1 MRWFI
6 SLAGTFVLWMGLI
19 SGLQAMDA
27 NIEALQHKV
36 ALIHKILKNHVPN
49 PMDKSDDE
57 LHEEITANIAELWA
71 KYDAALQIHVDHLLR
86 QFLPYV
92 LEVAN
97 TDLQVDCIRSLLR
110 VVRGLKTLDT
120 WAFQLLD
127 SIGRPAAGIMDVTM
141 SDYGDYDQC
150 LAVTSYEADGP
161 IDFRGQ
167 HCNIAIRPPAF
178 PPLSTNSAHKLQE
191 VLNGTSVYK
200 EVLLTYYKVHQE
212 FELRMGVCA
221 PSKCSATDV
230 FRMLQPLADSLGVR
244 IDVLGCE
251 SLDTPLQLD
260 TQQFCVVCCLTLS
273 VFLVAM
279 GTTIQ
284 GLPKSLRGQ
293 CPKGAIMAFDLK
305 QNLRLLLST
314 SSTGPCALRCLHG
327 LRVMSLLWVV
337 LCQTYRYL
345 DFRSMRNLAFLIGA
359 MNSMPFQLVANGFL
373 AVENFFFISG
383 LLMSYRITATSSD
396 NVIRYKDIFTS
407 YLHRLTSCALF
418 SVGIFS
424 VLPLVGSGPVWR
436 ENVLNAT
443 VNCHANWLPILFS
456 VNNFVSADKMC
467 TPNLWF
473 LSADWQLQV
482 VLLVLVV
489 LLVKKPA
496 MGALVAF
503 AVIVVTS
510 SLVGA
515 HTVLANYPATI
526 LPLENPRVMA
536 LMMDDIF
543 MQAHTHAAPFTVGI
557 CTGYLIGASPF
568 MRLRPVTRLMLWPV
582 SLVLMVLALLIPWL
596 WNRGNGSQST
606 DLVKFLYAA
615 GHRSMWAL
623 GLMWIVVC
631 CASGNAPILDRLLG
645 WPALRPL
652 SRLSLSAYLLSPVI
666 IYYQQWTIRERLY
679 GRHFTVLNLFIVN
692 MIYLVFASAIFYL
705 FVEQPLRQFSKSTF
719 ESMFDSNAAR
729 GSLEDGGPVRFNDSI
744 SHQEPL
750 EVQSKPGKIIK
761 VYL

>member
-19 SGLQAMDA
+19 SGFQAMDA

-407 YLHRLTSCALF
+407 YLHRYFRLTSCALF

-456 VNNFVSADKMC
+456 VNNFVSADKM
-467 TPNLWF
+467 
-473 LSADWQLQV
+473 
-482 VLLVLVV
+482 
-489 LLVKKPA
+489 
-496 MGALVAF
+496 
-503 AVIVVTS
+503 
-510 SLVGA
+510 
-515 HTVLANYPATI
+515 
-526 LPLENPRVMA
+526 
-536 LMMDDIF
+536 
-543 MQAHTHAAPFTVGI
+543 
-557 CTGYLIGASPF
+557 
-568 MRLRPVTRLMLWPV
+568 VTRLMLWPV

>member
-407 YLHRLTSCALF
+407 YLHRYFRLTSCALF

-456 VNNFVSADKMC
+456 VNNFVSADKM
-467 TPNLWF
+467 
-473 LSADWQLQV
+473 
-482 VLLVLVV
+482 
-489 LLVKKPA
+489 
-496 MGALVAF
+496 
-503 AVIVVTS
+503 
-510 SLVGA
+510 
-515 HTVLANYPATI
+515 
-526 LPLENPRVMA
+526 
-536 LMMDDIF
+536 
-543 MQAHTHAAPFTVGI
+543 
-557 CTGYLIGASPF
+557 
-568 MRLRPVTRLMLWPV
+568 VTRLMLWPV